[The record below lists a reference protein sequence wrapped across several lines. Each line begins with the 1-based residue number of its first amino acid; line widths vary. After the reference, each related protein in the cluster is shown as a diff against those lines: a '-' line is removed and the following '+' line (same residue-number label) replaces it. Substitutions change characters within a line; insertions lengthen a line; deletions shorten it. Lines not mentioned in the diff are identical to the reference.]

1 MARLKMHG
9 WGQLIL
15 SIMLLL
21 ADFISPAKSGQALLD
36 EAKRAGREAPSF
48 PQAGEDYF
56 HDMDNGLP
64 LTPDEIKGRNMW
76 IVWTGGNDRLW
87 DKFTGSSLGTFD
99 LLKVVTSHPS
109 QTYCYGKCDRD
120 SRWHWLGAVNEPSG
134 ARSSSLKPAR
144 VAIQAN
150 CQSLLGRRSIRE
162 VALVLAISSAGNAT
176 GV

>member
-56 HDMDNGLP
+56 HDMDNGVAAD
-64 LTPDEIKGRNMW
+64 TR
-76 IVWTGGNDRLW
+76 
-87 DKFTGSSLGTFD
+87 
-99 LLKVVTSHPS
+99 
-109 QTYCYGKCDRD
+109 RD
-120 SRWHWLGAVNEPSG
+120 QGPQYVDCLDWW
-134 ARSSSLKPAR
+134 
-144 VAIQAN
+144 Q
-150 CQSLLGRRSIRE
+150 
-162 VALVLAISSAGNAT
+162 
-176 GV
+176 